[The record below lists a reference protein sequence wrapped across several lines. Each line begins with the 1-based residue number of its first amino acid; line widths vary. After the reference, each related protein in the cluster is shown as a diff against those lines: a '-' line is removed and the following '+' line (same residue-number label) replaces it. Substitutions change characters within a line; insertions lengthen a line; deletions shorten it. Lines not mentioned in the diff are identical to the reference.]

1 MLFKTFGSVDAFP
14 ICLNAGN
21 PDSIVETVEAIAPTF
36 GGINLE
42 DIAAPECF
50 YIEDELKKRLDIPVF
65 HDDQHGTAVV
75 VLAGLINAL
84 KITGKE
90 MGDLRVLMNGAGA
103 AGTAISRY
111 LLASGVHDIVICDT
125 RGALY
130 TGRSGNNSF
139 KEKLAGET
147 NREGLKGNLE
157 EIIEGMDLFIGVSV
171 AGVLKPDMVRRM
183 ADDPIIF
190 AMANPVPEIT
200 PEEAQ
205 SAGASVIGTG
215 RSDYPNQINN
225 VLAFPGIFR
234 GALDVRARE
243 INHAMKMAASEA
255 IAALVKPED
264 LKPDY
269 IIPEAF
275 DRRVGPAVAE
285 AVARAA
291 RESDVARL

>member
-1 MLFKTFGSVDAFP
+1 
-14 ICLNAGN
+14 
-21 PDSIVETVEAIAPTF
+21 
-36 GGINLE
+36 
-42 DIAAPECF
+42 
-50 YIEDELKKRLDIPVF
+50 
-65 HDDQHGTAVV
+65 
-75 VLAGLINAL
+75 
-84 KITGKE
+84 
-90 MGDLRVLMNGAGA
+90 
-103 AGTAISRY
+103 
-111 LLASGVHDIVICDT
+111 LASGVHDIVICDT

-171 AGVLKPDMVRRM
+171 AGVLKPDMIRRM